1 MIKKRKVCVITGTR
15 AEYGLLY
22 WLIKEIEGS
31 EELDLQLIV
40 TGMHLSPE
48 FGLTFQQIE
57 KDGFI
62 IDRKIEMLLSSD
74 TAAGISKSMGIAMLG
89 FADAFEELSPD
100 LIVILGDRYEML
112 SAASAAMVACIPI
125 AHIHGGETTE
135 GVFDESI
142 RHSIT
147 KMSFLHF
154 TAAEIYRQR
163 VVQLGEQPD
172 RVFNV
177 GALGLDNIQKL
188 NLLERHEFEESIN
201 FKLAKHN
208 LLVTF
213 HPATLE
219 ENTAKTQI
227 NELLLALGQQK
238 DAHFIF
244 TKTNSD
250 PSGRI
255 VNQKIDTFVQK
266 YPEKAVS
273 YSSLGQLRYLSAMK
287 FVDGVIGNSS
297 SGLIEAPSFK
307 LGTVNIGDRQRGRI
321 KSSNVIDCLPNKD
334 SINEAISRLYS
345 KEFQSELKKVTNPY
359 GSPGASKKV
368 VQLLINHPWDM
379 DLKKSFYDL
388 P

>member
-1 MIKKRKVCVITGTR
+1 M
-15 AEYGLLY
+15 
-22 WLIKEIEGS
+22 
-31 EELDLQLIV
+31 
-40 TGMHLSPE
+40 
-48 FGLTFQQIE
+48 
-57 KDGFI
+57 
-62 IDRKIEMLLSSD
+62 
-74 TAAGISKSMGIAMLG
+74 
-89 FADAFEELSPD
+89 
-100 LIVILGDRYEML
+100 
-112 SAASAAMVACIPI
+112 
-125 AHIHGGETTE
+125 
-135 GVFDESI
+135 
-142 RHSIT
+142 
-147 KMSFLHF
+147 
-154 TAAEIYRQR
+154 
-163 VVQLGEQPD
+163 
-172 RVFNV
+172 
-177 GALGLDNIQKL
+177 
-188 NLLERHEFEESIN
+188 
-201 FKLAKHN
+201 AKHN

-238 DAHFIF
+238 DTHFIF